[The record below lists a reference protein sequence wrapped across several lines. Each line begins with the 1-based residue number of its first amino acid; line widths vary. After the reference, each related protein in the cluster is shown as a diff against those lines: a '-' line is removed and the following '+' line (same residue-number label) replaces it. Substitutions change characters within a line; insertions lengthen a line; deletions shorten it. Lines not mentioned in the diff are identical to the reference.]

1 MQLYLPICST
11 PVAYYSFFCTDIIMT
26 NWSLIKVSFKCI
38 TLIKVSFKRTLLSSS
53 KAAAYYFIFVLLSF
67 ISYTFSRYHYT
78 GGHGAT
84 APWTTSSRMSSSVP
98 WTSSAWLAAALGEA
112 STGSELL
119 SFKTSQ
125 STCFIGTY
133 NLSYP
138 DHYLIDNRFNDL
150 RKLPS
155 STWRTLPPF
164 LLHMQKAFWDCN
176 SLFPFFKHSLI
187 KEHVLWLLYIFHWNR
202 Q

>member
-1 MQLYLPICST
+1 MQSIKINTSGAMQSLHGKLFLSFFKLIDYFLRNPFGPMQLYLPICST

-98 WTSSAWLAAALGEA
+98 WTSSAWLAATLGEA

-119 SFKTSQ
+119 SFKTHHNP
-125 STCFIGTY
+125 CV
-133 NLSYP
+133 
-138 DHYLIDNRFNDL
+138 
-150 RKLPS
+150 
-155 STWRTLPPF
+155 
-164 LLHMQKAFWDCN
+164 LLALTTSPIQ
-176 SLFPFFKHSLI
+176 I
-187 KEHVLWLLYIFHWNR
+187 IT
-202 Q
+202 